1 MHPRANPNKNPP
13 LRVPDIQIERPAMQE
28 QIGQIRDIIE
38 SATERQGETASL
50 VECLAL
56 RAPQLHNAISLPADS
71 APLLLADFV
80 VRYIEHVPDFIEAI
94 YEIACDAGLI
104 KEVQPLLS
112 IATDYFL
119 KPPDLLAEHSPLE
132 SLLDEAYLAHRLLE
146 EINDRF
152 IQHCGQPLV
161 PMDTTRA
168 NLIAHEL
175 IGEPFAN
182 ELDQAVLFSAELLLS
197 EYSFTGA
204 AFEHFFER
212 HKKNGWSVELSRW
225 PCLAADRA
233 IFLNFDTRRR

>member
-1 MHPRANPNKNPP
+1 MQLRANANKETSLTTTSQTHRTDLN
-13 LRVPDIQIERPAMQE
+13 RQIDR
-28 QIGQIRDIIE
+28 IRDIIDF
-38 SATERQGETASL
+38 AARQEGETASL
-50 VECLAL
+50 IERLAE
-56 RAPQLHNAISLPADS
+56 RASSLHDAIRLAEDT

-94 YEIACDAGLI
+94 QEISLEANIENDVL
-104 KEVQPLLS
+104 PLLT

-119 KPPDLLAEHSPLE
+119 SPPDLIAQHSPLE

-152 IQHCGQPLV
+152 IARCGQPLV

-168 NLIAHEL
+168 NLVVHEL

-197 EYSFTGA
+197 EYSFKGE
-204 AFEHFFER
+204 AFSTFFEKHR
-212 HKKNGWSVELSRW
+212 ERGWSVELSRW

-233 IFLNFDTRRR
+233 IFLNFGRDYR

>member
-1 MHPRANPNKNPP
+1 MQPRAKHDKTQHNIMPSIHAELTP
-13 LRVPDIQIERPAMQE
+13 LDE
-28 QIGQIRDIIE
+28 QIGQIRDIID

-50 VECLAL
+50 VERLAE
-56 RAPQLHNAISLPADS
+56 RAPSLHTAISLPQDS

-80 VRYIEHVPDFIEAI
+80 VRYIEHVPDFIQAI
-94 YEIACDAGLI
+94 YEIAQEANLTKD
-104 KEVQPLLS
+104 VQPLLH

-119 KPPDLLAEHSPLE
+119 KPPDLIADHSQLE

-152 IQHCGQPLV
+152 IQRCGQPLV

-204 AFEHFFER
+204 AFEQFFVR
-212 HKKNGWSVELSRW
+212 HQQNGWSVELSRW

-233 IFLNFDTRRR
+233 IFLNFERGRP